1 MQKYTFQEVM
11 TNPRKQRAFLK
22 QIDRLIALGKK
33 HGYVEA
39 VIAHSANR
47 KLLVDAI
54 KLFSHTES
62 EKTFAIV
69 HADYEEFRPETFRG
83 YTVNKDRRFPTLD
96 EAVEYA
102 ASIADRVATSSTV
115 DNYECDLEDQ
125 KKKARSRKPTN
136 AVMH

>member
-11 TNPRKQRAFLK
+11 TNPKKQRDFLK
-22 QIDRLIALGKK
+22 QIDRLIKLAKK

-47 KLLVDAI
+47 KLLVEAI
-54 KLFSHTES
+54 ELFSPAKQETV
-62 EKTFAIV
+62 AII
-69 HADYEEFRPETFRG
+69 HADYDEYRPETFRG
-83 YTVNKDRRFPTLD
+83 YTVNKNGRFQTLE

-102 ASIADRVATSSTV
+102 GSIADRVMTSSTV
-115 DNYECDLEDQ
+115 DNYEYDLEDQ
-125 KKKARSRKPTN
+125 KKKARKAKPSN